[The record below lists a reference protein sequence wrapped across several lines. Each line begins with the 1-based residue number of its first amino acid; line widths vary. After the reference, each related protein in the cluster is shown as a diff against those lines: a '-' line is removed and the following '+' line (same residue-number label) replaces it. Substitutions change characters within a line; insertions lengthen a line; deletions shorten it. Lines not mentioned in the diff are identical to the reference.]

1 MARAVWMEQMMRN
14 ANLKQEANMQ
24 RPLAIAIG
32 LALCLLGSSSAY
44 AGKGSALVK
53 EASWAWTYLK
63 EGWDGWHYKNGKFI
77 LKEPIKFGRYER
89 DEIDLKDLKPGWG
102 TFVWGPLW
110 AAGTQW
116 WNSGQKEQ
124 K

>member
-1 MARAVWMEQMMRN
+1 MEQMMRN

-53 EASWAWTYLK
+53 EASWAWKYLTQ
-63 EGWDGWHYKNGKFI
+63 EWSYKNGKVI
-77 LKEPIKFGRYER
+77 LSMPIKFGRYER

-102 TFVWGPLW
+102 TAVWGSLW
-110 AAGTQW
+110 TAGTQW